1 MAGKQRGGTSQPA
14 QERGLSRR
22 GFLNLSA
29 KGLAGAASAALVGQ
43 VAWPGSS
50 LAKTA
55 PSDIV
60 MMDAIPLSQAIK
72 SKSISCVEVMTA
84 YLDHID
90 RFNPTVNAIVSRQ
103 DRGDLLK
110 QAGERD
116 AQLGR
121 GDYAGWMHG
130 FPQAIKD
137 LADTKGIRTTQ
148 GSPLFKDRIPKTDA
162 LFVDR
167 MKHAGSIIIGKTN
180 TPEFG
185 LGSQTYNQVFGTTLN
200 AYDHSKTAGGSSGG
214 AAVSLAMRMLP
225 VADGSDHAGSLR
237 NPSAFNNVLGFR
249 TSFGRVPSPGADV
262 FDAALG
268 VNGPMARNVS
278 DLALLLAVQ
287 SGYHAAAP
295 LSLHE
300 DPTRFTEPL
309 KRDLKGVRIAWLG
322 DCGGYLPFEPGVLDL
337 CRAALKTF
345 EALGCT
351 VEEARPDYPIEN
363 VWRNWLPLRA
373 WQTGSGLKVLYD
385 DPAKRALL
393 KPEAQW
399 EIENYLKLSA
409 VRLSDAAAA
418 RTQWYQAV
426 RTFMERYD
434 YFILPSAQVFPFDA
448 TTHWPKD
455 INGHAM
461 DTYHRWMEVVIP
473 VTMSGCPAM
482 SVPVGFNDRGLPM
495 GMQLVG
501 RNHAEMS
508 VLQLAYA
515 YEQATGWPQNRLPPA
530 LKPA

>member
-43 VAWPGSS
+43 AAWPGSS

-90 RFNPTVNAIVSRQ
+90 RLNPTVNAIVSRQ
-103 DRGDLLK
+103 ERGDLLK

-148 GSPLFKDRIPKTDA
+148 GSPLFKDRIPQADA

-237 NPSAFNNVLGFR
+237 NPSAYNNVLGFR

-262 FDAALG
+262 FDASLG

-300 DPTRFTEPL
+300 DPTRFTEPV

-409 VRLSDAAAA
+409 VQLSDAAAA